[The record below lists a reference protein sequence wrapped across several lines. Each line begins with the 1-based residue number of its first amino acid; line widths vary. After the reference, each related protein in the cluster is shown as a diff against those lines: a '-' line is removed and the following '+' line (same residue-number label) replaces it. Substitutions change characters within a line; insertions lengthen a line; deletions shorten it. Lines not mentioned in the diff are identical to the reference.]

1 MPSLKNVQSKTATT
15 ILYLKCK
22 SMERISGFLSYRKNQ
37 TRVALNKVFIMLNE
51 LRTKPLPFYD
61 RVLYDKII
69 TELKKY
75 IPIDD
80 NGNILTEVSF
90 SNDFSVSTICKIE
103 EYAMQGEELS
113 KLSDLIAE
121 AKAYTVHYKN
131 AKNNLKNIVKELINS
146 GKYTAFSTYLENIYM
161 IAECSMTIY
170 DDNQNVI
177 LDKAIQE
184 LKKKIH

>member
-15 ILYLKCK
+15 ILYLKCE

-90 SNDFSVSTICKIE
+90 SANSVIFCGISVIYPSFKSPVFSQFIFPFK
-103 EYAMQGEELS
+103 
-113 KLSDLIAE
+113 
-121 AKAYTVHYKN
+121 
-131 AKNNLKNIVKELINS
+131 
-146 GKYTAFSTYLENIYM
+146 
-161 IAECSMTIY
+161 
-170 DDNQNVI
+170 
-177 LDKAIQE
+177 
-184 LKKKIH
+184 